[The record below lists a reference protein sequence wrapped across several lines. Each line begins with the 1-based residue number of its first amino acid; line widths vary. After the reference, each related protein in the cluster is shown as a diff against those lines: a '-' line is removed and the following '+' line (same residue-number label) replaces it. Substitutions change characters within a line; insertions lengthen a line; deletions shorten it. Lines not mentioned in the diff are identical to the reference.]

1 MIVSKFKFGDKVS
14 YRSCKNAF
22 YLRKTDGIRSLI
34 AVEKFGAIKGG
45 VITVITN
52 ELTPATDWIPCSERM
67 PELDVEVLVWFG
79 NFIYIDSLYYEKN
92 LKEYWWQGN
101 CKLPTH
107 WMPLPEMPEV
117 KE

>member
-1 MIVSKFKFGDKVS
+1 MNKFKFGDKVS

-22 YLRKTDGIRSLI
+22 YLQETDDIRSLI
-34 AVEKFGAIKGG
+34 AVEKFGAIKGA

-52 ELTPATDWIPCSERM
+52 ELTPASDWVKCSERLPKHGEM
-67 PELDVEVLVWFG
+67 VLVFDG
-79 NFIYIDSLYYEKN
+79 NSIEIDELAIGEFAFECWCDSVTN
-92 LKEYWWQGN
+92 
-101 CKLPTH
+101 